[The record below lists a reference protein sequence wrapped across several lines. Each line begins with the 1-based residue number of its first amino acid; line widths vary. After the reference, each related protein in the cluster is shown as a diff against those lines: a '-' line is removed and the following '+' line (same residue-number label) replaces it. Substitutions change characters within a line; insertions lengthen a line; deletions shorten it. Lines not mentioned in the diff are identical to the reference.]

1 MKRWTE
7 KKLNAKVIVLYIL
20 SLITAFYTILTMYNS
35 YTYIS
40 DLVNNKG
47 LIISEELISV
57 ISYCMNMSMPY
68 IFYTIAIWG
77 IGYIIYRL
85 DNLKTENEEDKIQI
99 SDIENCINLE
109 DEDELDSFIDEL
121 KNNN

>member
-1 MKRWTE
+1 
-7 KKLNAKVIVLYIL
+7 
-20 SLITAFYTILTMYNS
+20 
-35 YTYIS
+35 
-40 DLVNNKG
+40 
-47 LIISEELISV
+47 
-57 ISYCMNMSMPY
+57 MNMSMPY